1 MSQDRKEVA
10 EFIGDLVR
18 IGTQQLVQGLRADPK
33 VAEQSMRAIADQVC
47 VEYARRNIYV
57 PADFDPRNREIVAKY
72 HQPSRSAAA
81 CSHDRVRELA
91 IEYALST
98 RWIYTLVKEARQAD
112 LAARQGVLPGL
123 EDPAAPAA

>member
-1 MSQDRKEVA
+1 VSQDRKEVA
-10 EFIGDLVR
+10 EFIADLVR
-18 IGTQQLVQGLRADPK
+18 IGADQLVRDLGVDRPQADL
-33 VAEQSMRAIADQVC
+33 SMRAIADQVC

-57 PADFDPRNREIVAKY
+57 PADFDPRNREIVQKY
-72 HQPSRSAAA
+72 HQASRSAAA

-123 EDPAAPAA
+123 DDPSDPAA